1 VFSWNSNDSSRYN
14 ARDGQRDQGGYDWDL
29 RATDTRQMARVQEG
43 SLTASFVWMFLAL
56 LVSAATAFLTV
67 ASPDT
72 LDFVANYALVFIIA
86 ELALVVILSAAINRM
101 SPAVAVLM
109 LFAYAALTGATF
121 AMILEVFDLGSV
133 TVAFVGAAGI
143 FGAAALCGLV
153 TGRDLTSLGGI
164 LFAGLI
170 GIVIASL
177 ANIFVGGDELSF
189 IIGIVGVVLFTGPH
203 GVRRPAHQGRPHGL
217 RPEPRERL
225 GSGRAGT
232 LPGLREHLRDATPP
246 DRVSAA
252 LTADCDVHLI
262 SMVAP

>member
-29 RATDTRQMARVQEG
+29 RATDARQMARVQEG

-189 IIGIVGVVLFTGPH
+189 IIGIVGVVLFTG
-203 GVRRPAHQGRPHGL
+203 
-217 RPEPRERL
+217 
-225 GSGRAGT
+225 
-232 LPGLREHLRDATPP
+232 
-246 DRVSAA
+246 
-252 LTADCDVHLI
+252 LTAYDVQRIKDGRMAYVQNPESASVLGALALYLDFVNI
-262 SMVAP
+262 FEMLLRLTGSQRR

>member
-1 VFSWNSNDSSRYN
+1 
-14 ARDGQRDQGGYDWDL
+14 
-29 RATDTRQMARVQEG
+29 MAGVQEG

-72 LDFVANYALVFIIA
+72 LDFVANYALGFIIA

-189 IIGIVGVVLFTGPH
+189 IIGIVGVVLFTG
-203 GVRRPAHQGRPHGL
+203 
-217 RPEPRERL
+217 
-225 GSGRAGT
+225 
-232 LPGLREHLRDATPP
+232 
-246 DRVSAA
+246 
-252 LTADCDVHLI
+252 LTAYDVQRIKDGRMAYVQNPESASVLGALALYLDFVNI
-262 SMVAP
+262 FEMLLRLTGSQRR